1 MDLNTLFLLI
11 CGYIMFG
18 ITSLKFIRVPYNKY
32 YYNQW
37 MGKFKFWQMQ
47 LVKKLER
54 K

>member
-1 MDLNTLFLLI
+1 
-11 CGYIMFG
+11 MFG

-47 LVKKLER
+47 LIKKLER
-54 K
+54 SENFTFRILL